1 VVTELCQYSTVK
13 QWVSRVDEMFSLS
26 EQEWSE
32 RLGVLGDFCAAVM
45 TDPDRMIAESHASR
59 DTKNEYMRMLK
70 RFVRERFTSPRAA
83 HDAENVVRSF
93 FIHNGARVFVRPYE

>member
-1 VVTELCQYSTVK
+1 MDLHQHATV
-13 QWVSRVDEMFSLS
+13 QHWISRVDEMFHLS

-32 RLGVLGDFCAAVM
+32 RLGVLREFCAIAK
-45 TDPDRMIAESHASR
+45 TEPDRMIADSRASR
-59 DTKNEYMRMLK
+59 DTKNEYMRELK
-70 RFVRERFTSPRAA
+70 RFTRERYPGARAA